1 MPPLD
6 EWYDPNRPMRTLVR
20 LFRPERAKLTGA
32 AVAYAFKHSPVW
44 VMPLLT
50 AMIIDIV
57 VEQRPLR
64 ELWVAT
70 AVLVVIIAQNLPVS
84 ILYIKALSLSVRNVE
99 SGLRMALARRLQ
111 ELSIGYHRRMSAGVL
126 QAKIVRDV
134 ENVVESTRQT
144 FDSAMGAVTTML
156 GALII
161 TGIRTPEFL
170 PIFLLAVPASAVLIV
185 AMRKR
190 MSARNRAFRHHIES
204 MSARVS
210 EMTHLIPITRAHAL
224 ERRELDRL
232 DSTLVSVREAG
243 IRLDVFNGRFGA
255 LAWITFQLL
264 SVACLVGAA
273 YAAYTG
279 LFGVSAGDVVML
291 STYFM
296 QLTGSVTVLLT
307 LTPMIAKGLESV
319 RSMGEVLV
327 ADELERNEGK
337 RTVDSVAGAVSFEN
351 VTFQYDDADAP
362 ALQDVTLDVRSGETV
377 AFVGP
382 SGSGKSTILNMV
394 IGFLAPTSGTIRID
408 GNSVSDIDLRSYRRF
423 MAVVPQ
429 ESLLFE
435 GSVRDNVTYGSHDLS
450 DEQVWDAL
458 RSANA
463 AGFVTEMGAS
473 TPSLG
478 NVVLASRVVNASASL
493 LPEPSSVTRVSSSLM
508 KQPPRWI
515 TNPNDSSSR
524 PWNVSWRAEPPSLWR
539 IDCPLF
545 AGRIGLLSCVTAR
558 SWKPG
563 RTVSFSMRT
572 ESTRRCN
579 ADQLSRTYG
588 WGGEAPSASPPH
600 PSAVLDGEL
609 FHFFTQACCCDREF
623 LHRVR

>member
-1 MPPLD
+1 MPASASAPRPARDVPRLD
-6 EWYDPNRPMRTLVR
+6 EWYDPQRPVRTLAR
-20 LFRPERAKLTGA
+20 LFRPERAKLAGA
-32 AVAYAFKHSPVW
+32 AAAYAIKHSPVW

-64 ELWVAT
+64 ELWIIT
-70 AVLVVIIAQNLPVS
+70 AILVVIIAQNLPIS
-84 ILYIKALSLSVRNVE
+84 IVYIKALSLSVRNVE
-99 SGLRMALARRLQ
+99 SGLRMALAQRLQ

-134 ENVVESTRQT
+134 ENVVESSRQT
-144 FDSAMGAVTTML
+144 FDSALGAVTTMV
-156 GALII
+156 GALVI
-161 TGIRTPEFL
+161 TAIRTPEFL
-170 PIFLLAVPASAVLIV
+170 PIFLLAVPASAALIV

-190 MSARNRAFRHHIES
+190 MTARNRVFRQHIES

-232 DSTLVSVREAG
+232 DSTLVTVREAG

-291 STYFM
+291 STYFI

-307 LTPMIAKGLESV
+307 LAPMIAKGLESV

-337 RTVDSVAGAVSFEN
+337 TSMDDVRGDVEFDN
-351 VTFQYDDADAP
+351 VTFQYDDADTP
-362 ALQDVTLDVRSGETV
+362 ALHNVTLAVPAGETV

-394 IGFLAPTSGTIRID
+394 IGFLSPTGGTLRVD
-408 GNSVSDIDLRSYRRF
+408 GQDMSDVDLRSFRKH

-435 GSVRDNVTYGSHDLS
+435 GSVRDNVTYGSVDLPDS
-450 DEQVWDAL
+450 DVWQSL
-458 RSANA
+458 RDANA
-463 AGFVTEMGAS
+463 AGFVEEMGGLDAVIGERGARLS
-473 TPSLG
+473 G
-478 NVVLASRVVNASASL
+478 GQRQRLAIARALIRNPRILILDEATSALDNESERL
-493 LPEPSSVTRVSSSLM
+493 VQEALERLM
-508 KQPPRWI
+508 
-515 TNPNDSSSR
+515 
-524 PWNVSWRAEPPSLWR
+524 
-539 IDCPLF
+539 
-545 AGRIGLLSCVTAR
+545 AGRTTFVVAHRLSTIRGADRIVVMRDGKIVETGSHRELLDA
-558 SWKPG
+558 
-563 RTVSFSMRT
+563 
-572 ESTRRCN
+572 
-579 ADQLSRTYG
+579 
-588 WGGEAPSASPPH
+588 GGEYATMA
-600 PSAVLDGEL
+600 
-609 FHFFTQACCCDREF
+609 R
-623 LHRVR
+623 

>member
-1 MPPLD
+1 MGVMPRAPRPPRPMPPLD

-377 AFVGP
+377 AFVGS

-463 AGFVTEMGAS
+463 AGFVTEMGGLHAVIGERGARLS
-473 TPSLG
+473 G
-478 NVVLASRVVNASASL
+478 GQRQRLAIARALIRNPRILILDEATSALDNESERL
-493 LPEPSSVTRVSSSLM
+493 VQQALERLM
-508 KQPPRWI
+508 
-515 TNPNDSSSR
+515 
-524 PWNVSWRAEPPSLWR
+524 
-539 IDCPLF
+539 
-545 AGRIGLLSCVTAR
+545 AGRTTFVVAHRLSTIRGADRIVVMRDGQIVETGSHRELLDAH
-558 SWKPG
+558 
-563 RTVSFSMRT
+563 
-572 ESTRRCN
+572 
-579 ADQLSRTYG
+579 
-588 WGGEAPSASPPH
+588 GEYAAM
-600 PSAVLDGEL
+600 
-609 FHFFTQACCCDREF
+609 QR
-623 LHRVR
+623 